1 MQDID
6 QSALI
11 GDYQASLV
19 EIAQREGIIALS
31 QYKECIFDGKHAL
44 ELLQLADPVRQALKA
59 NGSND
64 FDWIMDDLINDA
76 SSEVAFSLKN
86 AYLYQPGINNFTQ
99 MESIAGQQFPIYRQ
113 TLEDKRYLYFCGVA
127 LEKIYAFWDRIGDI
141 LNVTFNLG
149 FPVDRVFFD
158 RVINRLVEKGVVS
171 GNLDWLRDFK
181 DGTYQAFGARRH
193 EVVHHRGLQSYFRK
207 QHILGVSQKAGLEYW
222 EKLQREKQEYAE
234 YLNDQRSLTIEG
246 FSKTVYLIAE
256 KPILFP

>member
-1 MQDID
+1 MQDTG

-19 EIAQREGIIALS
+19 EIAQREGVVALS
-31 QYKECIFDGKHAL
+31 QYKECLFDGKHAL

-59 NGSND
+59 GGSND

-86 AYLYQPGINNFTQ
+86 AYLYQPGINDFTQ
-99 MESIAGQQFPIYRQ
+99 MESIAGQQFPVYMQ

-141 LNVTFNLG
+141 LNLTFDLG

-158 RVINRLVEKGVVS
+158 RVISSLVKKGLVS
-171 GNLDWLRDFK
+171 ESLDWLRDFK
-181 DGTYQAFGARRH
+181 DGAYQDFGAKRH
-193 EVVHHRGLQSYFRK
+193 DVVHHRGLQSYFRK
-207 QHILGVSQKAGLEYW
+207 QHLLGVSRKVGLEYW
-222 EKLQREKQEYAE
+222 DKLQHEKQEYAA
-234 YLNDQRSLTIEG
+234 YLNGQRSLTIEG

-256 KPILFP
+256 KPILSP